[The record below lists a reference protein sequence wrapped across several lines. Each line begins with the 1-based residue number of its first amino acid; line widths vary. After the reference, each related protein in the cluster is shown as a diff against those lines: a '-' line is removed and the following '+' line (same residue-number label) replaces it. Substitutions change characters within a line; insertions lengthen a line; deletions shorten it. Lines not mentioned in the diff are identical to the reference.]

1 MILYLVIAQTYDGES
16 LDVFIS
22 APNPA
27 AALEVFNN
35 FNALEEPWG
44 NGPVTLFEV
53 PHVSIHTEVHDWPHK
68 TSTVFD

>member
-1 MILYLVIAQTYDGES
+1 MILYLVIAQTDDGES

-27 AALEVFNN
+27 AALEVFNA
-35 FNALEEPWG
+35 FHALEEGWG
-44 NGPVTLFEV
+44 GPVTLFEV
-53 PHVSIHTEVHDWPHK
+53 PHVSIHTKVHDWPHE